1 MRQFWISAALA
12 IVLTVTLMASGQ
24 ERQEKK
30 GEGGGVTVSFKD
42 DITPLL
48 KKHCLPCHAEENF
61 NPSELSLDSYDNL
74 MAGGKHGPPEVQ
86 GKASESLLIEK
97 LGEDPPFGDRMPLIR
112 KKNAGNPD
120 KLTSEEIEMLQE
132 WINQGAKDN

>member
-1 MRQFWISAALA
+1 
-12 IVLTVTLMASGQ
+12 MASGQ
-24 ERQEKK
+24 ERQAKK
-30 GEGGGVTVSFKD
+30 GEQGGSSLSFKD

-61 NPSELSLDSYDNL
+61 NPSELSLDEYDNL
-74 MAGGKHGPPEVQ
+74 MAGGKHGPPVVP

-97 LGEDPPFGDRMPLIR
+97 LGAEPPFGDRMPLIR

-120 KLTSEEIEMLQE
+120 KLTAEEVETLQE